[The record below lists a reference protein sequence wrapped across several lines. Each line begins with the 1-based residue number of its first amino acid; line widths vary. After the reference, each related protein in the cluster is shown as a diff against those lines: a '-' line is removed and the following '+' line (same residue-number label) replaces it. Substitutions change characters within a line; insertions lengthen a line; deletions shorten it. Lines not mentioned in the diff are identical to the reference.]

1 MKDPGGTVLRFTLN
15 ERLQHLALMI
25 CVILLVITGL
35 SLRFADTW
43 LGRAII
49 SLEGGIEA
57 RGLLHRAGAIGLIL
71 LSAYHFLYVVFTERG
86 HGQLMAIRPTGRDF
100 HDLLATMKMNL
111 GMNSAVP
118 RFDRFDFRQKFQ
130 YWAVGLGVL
139 SMVFTGLVLW
149 FESPSMAVLPKWVF
163 DLTQV
168 IHSSEGLLIFVVL
181 FLWHIYD
188 AHLRPGVF
196 PMDRTWLTGRLTRK
210 ELQERHPREYERLFD
225 TEEEEVEK

>member
-1 MKDPGGTVLRFTLN
+1 MKEPGGEVLRFTLN
-15 ERLQHLALMI
+15 ERLQHLVLMI
-25 CVILLVITGL
+25 CVVLLVITGL

-43 LGRAII
+43 LGRAMI

-57 RGLLHRAGAIGLIL
+57 RGLLHRVAAIGLML
-71 LSAYHFLYVVFTERG
+71 LSAYHFLYVLFTERG
-86 HGQLMAIRPTGRDF
+86 HDQLMAIRPAGRDF
-100 HDLLATMKMNL
+100 RDLLATMKMNL
-111 GMNSAVP
+111 GMNSAAP

-130 YWAVGLGVL
+130 YWAVGLGVF
-139 SMVFTGLVLW
+139 SMVFTGLALW

-196 PMDRTWLTGRLTRK
+196 PMDRTWLTGRLTRE

-225 TEEEEVEK
+225 AEEEEVDK